1 MELFYKRIVVKMLC
15 ETIIKWNC
23 QEWFVKYIE
32 VGVRL
37 QRDCSQREPSDE
49 LDSHG
54 GRVFLPIVEDED
66 DQKWTGMRI
75 RMRMGMRMG
84 MAKCG

>member
-1 MELFYKRIVVKMLC
+1 MLC
-15 ETIIKWNC
+15 EIIIKWNC

-54 GRVFLPIVEDED
+54 GRVFLPIVEDDNED
-66 DQKWTGMRI
+66 KDADEDEDEDGQMWM
-75 RMRMGMRMG
+75 RMRMMRWVMLMVG
-84 MAKCG
+84 VL

>member
-1 MELFYKRIVVKMLC
+1 MELSYKRIVVKMLC
-15 ETIIKWNC
+15 EIIIKWNC

-32 VGVRL
+32 VGVGL

-54 GRVFLPIVEDED
+54 GRVILHIVEGD
-66 DQKWTGMRI
+66 DD
-75 RMRMGMRMG
+75 
-84 MAKCG
+84 

>member
-1 MELFYKRIVVKMLC
+1 M
-15 ETIIKWNC
+15 
-23 QEWFVKYIE
+23 KYIE

-66 DQKWTGMRI
+66 EDEDEDEGDEVVLMI
-75 RMRMGMRMG
+75 GVL
-84 MAKCG
+84 

>member
-1 MELFYKRIVVKMLC
+1 M
-15 ETIIKWNC
+15 
-23 QEWFVKYIE
+23 KYIE
-32 VGVRL
+32 DGVGL

-66 DQKWTGMRI
+66 EDE
-75 RMRMGMRMG
+75 
-84 MAKCG
+84 AN

>member
-1 MELFYKRIVVKMLC
+1 MELSYKRIVFKVLC
-15 ETIIKWNC
+15 EIYVLKWNC

-32 VGVRL
+32 VGVGL

-54 GRVFLPIVEDED
+54 GRVFLPIVEDD
-66 DQKWTGMRI
+66 DEQKWM
-75 RMRMGMRMG
+75 RMRMRMR